1 MSKKQKRQANR
12 PIMAIP
18 SKAAE
23 FNPDYTNTKRELRR
37 LAVLWVALVAIIVV
51 LAIFQNQLI
60 SLFVK

>member
-12 PIMAIP
+12 PMTVMH

-23 FNPDYTNTKRELRR
+23 FNPDYSSTKRELKR
-37 LAVLWVALVAIIVV
+37 LAVLWVALVAVIVV
-51 LAIFQNQLI
+51 LAIFQNQII